1 MCRAILW
8 GGSPSSACRL
18 NRQEEDGLLRPY
30 AFMLIATT
38 EDLTDHW
45 AFRLDH
51 FLILSR
57 FHSESTVCPT
67 NTSMGLLWIFKLP
80 HGCHAV
86 VAILLNTAAVCSS
99 AICVRH
105 AIRVGTAVYTHHGIV
120 QLRPRVARARHQLG
134 WTDFCIHP

>member
-1 MCRAILW
+1 
-8 GGSPSSACRL
+8 
-18 NRQEEDGLLRPY
+18 
-30 AFMLIATT
+30 MLIATT

-105 AIRVGTAVYTHHGIV
+105 AIRVGTAELSTRTTVLFNSVLAWLERGTS
-120 QLRPRVARARHQLG
+120 LG
-134 WTDFCIHP
+134 GRTFVFIREKPDRT